1 MSEVGALLLR
11 LLSTALLYYSYAIF
25 IDAILSFLFRPG
37 SNAVVRFLHFITEPV
52 VAPCRALLNAILPAT
67 WRWKMRLDF
76 SPLVA
81 MFLLQGISRLV
92 QMAYFALYY

>member
-1 MSEVGALLLR
+1 MSMIGFYLLAFLSQALI
-11 LLSTALLYYSYAIF
+11 YYSYAIF
-25 IDAILSFLFRPG
+25 IDAILSFVFPAG

-92 QMAYFALYY
+92 SMALVALYY